1 MSGTPGLDR
10 SDNVFKEDHQE
21 LMRQLCSLMIDSK
34 TFTEKLDASAQRAYD
49 DKQNN

>member
-21 LMRQLCSLMIDSK
+21 LMRQLCSLMIDSED
-34 TFTEKLDASAQRAYD
+34 FTSQLDASALRAY
-49 DKQNN
+49 NER